1 MIRDICQQ
9 PWDAEHILMKN
20 INGEPGCK
28 GRGNIAPIT
37 INLPRIGI
45 EAKGDIDKFF
55 EILKSRLI
63 LAKESLLHRYDV
75 LKKLRV
81 KDLTF
86 CCRSKAYE
94 GFRKSRTR

>member
-1 MIRDICQQ
+1 M
-9 PWDAEHILMKN
+9 
-20 INGEPGCK
+20 
-28 GRGNIAPIT
+28 T

-63 LAKESLLHRYDV
+63 LAKESLLHRYGI

-81 KDLTF
+81 KDLPF
-86 CCRSKAYE
+86 VAGQADE
-94 GFRKSRTR
+94 GSGKSRRRGFN